1 MMLVNAL
8 TTESPVITVYK
19 MAPNAAAAMVP
30 IAYSTVDMPSSSTTN
45 NVSRAHSARILL
57 TTTMTSPHLLSAV
70 TEFLTPVRH
79 RPTRQP
85 RGRCPNTRTPAG
97 SRGPAAGQSPP
108 RPARGRRSPDR
119 RHQGVID
126 QRVAHLPVPPPFPT
140 RPTAEPAAKVPRRGC
155 PPDRPYSSMPQPVR
169 HPTPTSRRLG

>member
-85 RGRCPNTRTPAG
+85 RRRCPNTRTPTG
-97 SRGPAAGQSPP
+97 SKGPAAPRSAPTPPQRRRSPHPPHHSLTHHRVPPLPASTP
-108 RPARGRRSPDR
+108 RPA
-119 RHQGVID
+119 
-126 QRVAHLPVPPPFPT
+126 
-140 RPTAEPAAKVPRRGC
+140 
-155 PPDRPYSSMPQPVR
+155 
-169 HPTPTSRRLG
+169 

>member
-97 SRGPAAGQSPP
+97 SRGPAARRSAP
-108 RPARGRRSPDR
+108 RPAQRRRSP
-119 RHQGVID
+119 HLPHHGVID
-126 QRVAHLPVPPPFPT
+126 QRVPQLPVPTPFPT
-140 RPTAEPAAKVPRRGC
+140 MPTA
-155 PPDRPYSSMPQPVR
+155 SQPQKC
-169 HPTPTSRRLG
+169 LGVV